1 MMAKW
6 HFPII
11 YNYLMSSLFRQQ
23 MRFQVCAIPFIC
35 NLQHFFHT
43 GGGGARL
50 QQRLVL
56 VSYIYDSPIYD
67 ITSGCKVC
75 KVAALFWRE
84 APRWT
89 PDAIWFLCYFN
100 PQKNNTKSSL
110 FGHEI
115 GLKGRLYTF
124 STFSAFKTHNSVSLW
139 VKITRKPNSIGRPS
153 LCLARKQISNSATGC
168 DVINRWIIDI
178 RNFAKSRVPTP
189 FHTNNIVKVN
199 TVIFV
204 FVSRKGINLL

>member
-1 MMAKW
+1 
-6 HFPII
+6 
-11 YNYLMSSLFRQQ
+11 MSSLFRQQ
-23 MRFQVCAIPFIC
+23 MRFQVCVIPFIC
-35 NLQHFFHT
+35 NLWHFFHT
-43 GGGGARL
+43 GGGARL
-50 QQRLVL
+50 QQHLVL

-100 PQKNNTKSSL
+100 SQKNNTKSSL

-124 STFSAFKTHNSVSLW
+124 STFSAFKIHNSVSLW
-139 VKITRKPNSIGRPS
+139 GKITRKPNSIGRPS

-189 FHTNNIVKVN
+189 FHTSNIVKVN